1 MEKIIIPEKVLFSR
15 ICSGNLENFKTLK
28 KIFLAVNTTATT
40 TTTSTTTETTSTVSN
55 CPKLYPVGVSTRIIP
70 DEQMT
75 ATGTRVDT
83 PGSSYTGA
91 SEARLNNKPSSKGV
105 GAWEP
110 TDVENSLIIEFNE
123 VEDLKE
129 IRTQGSPKENKYTL
143 RYQLQYKKD
152 LKEDWE
158 VIYVLTLSD

>member
-1 MEKIIIPEKVLFSR
+1 MEKIIIPEKVLFPR
-15 ICSGNLENFKTLK
+15 ICSENLENFKTLK